1 MMKRFHLVSLFVALT
16 SAGAQTPALPAQPRN
31 PPAFDEEVGSL
42 QSRYDR
48 AAWQSPEAILTAL
61 QSKKDETRL
70 AAFGLLGA
78 EGHDAYD
85 FRHTKEM
92 DFEVVA
98 DLYQSELRYAS
109 LGDDGVQDAIV
120 AVRVRNRILI
130 AVAAPKNVGWER
142 VAAFRYVCMADLR
155 GNDREL
161 LDSTIAIGRYGNDFF
176 EREELILR
184 PITLLAASRGITP
197 LSTQLQHEV
206 HFRLFAGG
214 LRRTLLFERRR
225 QTCERGRDS
234 CAVTLRSFYHFA
246 FGQPPTIDGGIVV
259 EAYGSGAG
267 FATTSFDTELEDR
280 SLSFT
285 SCSALR
291 FNQDTHQFEKSST
304 LSSPPDPCLRFL
316 PKKAA
321 EHR

>member
-1 MMKRFHLVSLFVALT
+1 MIERSHLLSLFVGLT
-16 SAGAQTPALPAQPRN
+16 SACAQTLPRPPQPASPA
-31 PPAFDEEVGSL
+31 AFDEEIGSL

-61 QSKKDETRL
+61 QSKQDETRL

-85 FRHTKEM
+85 LMHTKEM

-98 DLYQSELRYAS
+98 DPYQSELRYAA

-120 AVRVRNRILI
+120 AVRVRNRILV
-130 AVAAPKNVGWER
+130 AVAVPKNAGWER
-142 VAAFRYVCMADLR
+142 VAAFRYVCWADLR
-155 GNDREL
+155 ANDRDL
-161 LDSTIAIGRYGNDFF
+161 LDSVIAIGRYGNDGF
-176 EREELILR
+176 ERNELILR
-184 PITLLAASRGITP
+184 PITRLAASRGITP

-206 HFRLFAGG
+206 HFQLFAGG

-234 CAVTLRSFYHFA
+234 CAVTLRSFYHFV
-246 FGQPPTIDGGIVV
+246 FGSPPTIDGGIVV

-280 SLSFT
+280 SLSFI

-291 FNQDTHQFEKSST
+291 FNQGTHQFEEAST
-304 LSSPPDPCLRFL
+304 LSSPFDPCLRFL